1 MSFNENKQQFFDY
14 LEKASKFVSIENE
27 SMLYELTKKLV
38 ELNSKN
44 LIQFVGILKQ
54 VSIDETVDEFR
65 KIIAKLTLMY
75 IDYLYSIKTKNDV
88 LKQKSVSKMLY
99 LKEELLKIIE

>member
-1 MSFNENKQQFFDY
+1 MSFNENKQQFFDD
-14 LEKASKFVSIENE
+14 LEKASKSVSVEKE
-27 SMLYELTKKLV
+27 SMLHELLKKLV

-44 LIQFVGILKQ
+44 LIQFVGTLKQ
-54 VSIDETVDEFR
+54 VSIDKTVDEFR
-65 KIIAKLTLMY
+65 KIIAKLTLLY

-88 LKQKSVSKMLY
+88 LKQKSVSKILY

>member
-1 MSFNENKQQFFDY
+1 MSFNENKKQFFVD
-14 LEKASKFVSIENE
+14 LEEASKSVSVENE
-27 SMLYELTKKLV
+27 SMLHELLKKLV

-54 VSIDETVDEFR
+54 ISIDETVDEFR
-65 KIIAKLTLMY
+65 KIIAKLTLLY

-88 LKQKSVSKMLY
+88 LKQKSVSKIIY
-99 LKEELLKIIE
+99 LKEELFKIID